1 MSTQGEQP
9 DGRGTEEFRDSGLD
23 QDHLAE
29 AFEEME
35 AAPEG
40 GALLEGEAAEESD
53 GSADADGPSDAEG
66 GADVASGGGEGRREP
81 TSGAVGEQG
90 AQAEGGDGADR

>member
-1 MSTQGEQP
+1 MSTQGEEP

-40 GALLEGEAAEESD
+40 GALLEGETAEESD
-53 GSADADGPSDAEG
+53 ASVDVDDPNDDDPNDADGGDA
-66 GADVASGGGEGRREP
+66 
-81 TSGAVGEQG
+81 
-90 AQAEGGDGADR
+90 ADR

>member
-40 GALLEGEAAEESD
+40 GALLEGETAEESD
-53 GSADADGPSDAEG
+53 GSADADGPSDDHPNDAH
-66 GADVASGGGEGRREP
+66 
-81 TSGAVGEQG
+81 
-90 AQAEGGDGADR
+90 GGDAADR